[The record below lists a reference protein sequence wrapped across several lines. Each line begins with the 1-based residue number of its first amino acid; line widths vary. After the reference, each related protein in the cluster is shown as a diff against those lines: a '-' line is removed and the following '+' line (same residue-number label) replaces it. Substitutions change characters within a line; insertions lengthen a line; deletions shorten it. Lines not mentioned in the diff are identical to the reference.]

1 MKAVILIF
9 VDDNTT
15 GVSVELDSKPGYS
28 FGLPLSGAAGPCKVA
43 PNLVVVSEEAPA
55 SHQWV

>member
-1 MKAVILIF
+1 MF

-15 GVSVELDSKPGYS
+15 GVSVELDSKPGYY
-28 FGLPLSGAAGPCKVA
+28 FGLPLSGAAGSYKLA
-43 PNLVVVSEEAPA
+43 PSLMAVRVENPP